1 MAQLTLYIPDE
12 LEKELKRA
20 AKRAKKSVSSYV
32 VELAEQKFRPRRWS
46 KGFLATYGSWKGAFP
61 EVPELPFEKRDP
73 L

>member
-1 MAQLTLYIPDE
+1 MAQLTLYIPDA

-20 AKRAKKSVSSYV
+20 ARRAKKSLSSYV

-46 KGFLATYGSWKGAFP
+46 KEFLATYGSWAGKFP
-61 EVPELPFEKRDP
+61 EIPELKFEDRDP